1 LTDYILYLIVKVKAF
16 FLRLLPLRFSL
27 WAGRAFGSVI
37 YYLIGKRRQVAYV
50 NLRAAFRGRYTP
62 AQLDMIIKRVYQNLS
77 QSYVELLRFP
87 RLDEAYVKKYVK
99 VEGAD
104 KIVNALKE
112 DAKGAI
118 FLTAHFGNWELSSLV
133 GSAYGLKMNVLARWQ
148 KLERLNGYLN
158 KMRGSKGA
166 RVIFKKDAKE
176 EIMRAL
182 KDNEV
187 VGILSDQDGGKRG
200 EFVDFFGRKASI
212 AKGVAQFS
220 LRTGAPIFP
229 VFIIREKGPYHRI
242 FVGDDISVL
251 PSGNIKKDIH
261 EILQRFAGVLQ
272 SYIEKYPSQ
281 WLWLHKRWKSTP
293 TKYVLV
299 LSDGKSGH
307 LKQSLAVAGMIKEL
321 RAESGYGTED
331 TTIQTLELRFKN
343 KYLRAVFDLG
353 TIFGFSVHRLSFC
366 FSKEVYNRII
376 AAYADFI
383 VSCGS
388 STAGIALSLKKDLN
402 AKAIAVMRPNIH
414 SVKNYD
420 LAIMPLHDKIK
431 KTPKIVFT
439 KGTVTGLTAESL
451 SMYASALRERVNVA
465 KGNII
470 GVLIGGDSKAY
481 ALEAGLAAA
490 VLGEVLR
497 AAEELDA
504 EVLITTSRRT
514 SGAVVD
520 AVKARLRGAA
530 RVKLLLIAG
539 ENNFEGAIEGILALS
554 NILIVSGESVAM
566 ITEAI
571 ASGRRPLVF
580 MPRKKQLFFRTKQE
594 SAIMNLEKEGLVRF
608 SDAGRIKDDIRD
620 SGRQAPSGVE
630 GPAAF
635 NDRDLARS
643 ALSKII

>member
-1 LTDYILYLIVKVKAF
+1 MADYILYLTVKVKAF
-16 FLRLLPLRFSL
+16 FLRLLPLRVSL
-27 WAGRAFGSVI
+27 WAGRSFGSAI
-37 YYLIGKRRQVAYV
+37 YYLVGKRRQVAYA
-50 NLRAAFRGRYTP
+50 NLRAAFRGRYTS
-62 AQLDMIIKRVYQNLS
+62 AQLNMIIKRIYQNLS

-87 RLDEAYVKKYVK
+87 RLDEAYVKKYIK

-104 KIVNALKE
+104 KIVKSLKE

-133 GSAYGLKMNVLARWQ
+133 GSAYGFKMNVLARWQ

-182 KDNEV
+182 KNNEV
-187 VGILSDQDGGKRG
+187 VGILSDQDGGRRG

-229 VFIIREKGPYHRI
+229 ILIIREKGPYHRI
-242 FVGDDISVL
+242 SVGDDISVL
-251 PSGNIKKDIH
+251 PSGDVKKDIH
-261 EILQRFAGVLQ
+261 EILQRFATILQ
-272 SYIEKYPSQ
+272 SYVEKYPDQ

-293 TKYVLV
+293 TKYVLI
-299 LSDGKSGH
+299 LSDGKIGH

-321 RAESGYGTED
+321 RSESGYDAKD
-331 TTIQTLELRFKN
+331 TIIQTLEPRFKN

-353 TIFGFSVHRLSFC
+353 TVFGFGMCRLSFC
-366 FSKEVYNRII
+366 FQKEARDGIN
-376 AAYADFI
+376 AAYGDFI
-383 VSCGS
+383 ISCGS

-402 AKAIAVMRPNIH
+402 AKAIVVMRPNIH
-414 SVKNYD
+414 PIKNYD
-420 LAIMPLHDKIK
+420 LAIIPLHDKIK

-439 KGTVTGLTAESL
+439 KGTVTGLTAGSL
-451 SMYASALRERVNVA
+451 SVYASALRERVNVA
-465 KGNII
+465 KDNVI

-481 ALEAGLAAA
+481 TLDAGLATA
-490 VLGEVLR
+490 VLDEVLR

-514 SGAVVD
+514 SGAVGD
-520 AVKARLRGAA
+520 AVKARLIGAA
-530 RVKLLLIAG
+530 RVKLLLIDG

-554 NILIVSGESVAM
+554 NIVVVSGESVAM

-580 MPRKKQLFFRTKQE
+580 MPRKKRSLFRTKQE
-594 SAIMNLEKEGLVRF
+594 SAIMNLEKKGLVKL

-620 SGRQAPSGVE
+620 SCRQAMSGVE
-630 GPAAF
+630 GPAASS
-635 NDRDLARS
+635 DRDLARS